1 MDSVISPWGAVLMLE
16 TTTDDTG
23 LAPKIAALSTEE
35 ALLFLRTELA
45 ERRLHSVV
53 RQLNSDALSRDPSR
67 RKTALAALAK
77 IGFSDNV

>member
-1 MDSVISPWGAVLMLE
+1 MLT

-35 ALLFLRTELA
+35 ALLFLRAELA

-53 RQLNSDALSRDPSR
+53 RVLNFDVLSNDPSR
-67 RKTALAALAK
+67 RTTALTALAK
-77 IGFSDNV
+77 IGFSGNA